1 MVDFE
6 AHRTSQTL
14 TEATLWPSI
23 KALGFPLSVTYLF
36 MSIIH
41 ILVIGPNHLASHL
54 SSYEIKQDLCALNL
68 GTLSLNSTILNPR
81 VLTDCRD
88 ENNGLNVSDF
98 LLVTN

>member
-1 MVDFE
+1 MVDYE

-41 ILVIGPNHLASHL
+41 ILVIGPNHLASRL
-54 SSYEIKQDLCALNL
+54 NSYEIKQDLCALNL
-68 GTLSLNSTILNPR
+68 GTILNPR